1 MGTSGEGEGDL
12 AAILAGLVVRRRPGV
27 FVYAVVPAG
36 SALPVGTEAT
46 VREDEG
52 LTVVLERRA
61 AERAELV
68 WTFPCAWL
76 TVEVHTSL
84 AGVGLTA
91 VLARA
96 LADEGIACNV
106 LAAAHHDHLLV
117 PDDRADDALRAVR
130 ALRPG

>member
-1 MGTSGEGEGDL
+1 MSDEGERDL
-12 AAILAGLVVRRRPGV
+12 TTILAGLVVRRRPGV
-27 FVYAVVPAG
+27 FVYAVVPWG
-36 SALPVGTEAT
+36 SAPPVGAEA
-46 VREDEG
+46 VIREDEG

-61 AERAELV
+61 AERAGLA
-68 WTFPCAWL
+68 WSFPCAWL
-76 TVEVHTSL
+76 TVEVHTAL

-106 LAAAHHDHLLV
+106 LAAFHHDHLLV
-117 PDDRADDALRAVR
+117 PEDRADDALRAVR